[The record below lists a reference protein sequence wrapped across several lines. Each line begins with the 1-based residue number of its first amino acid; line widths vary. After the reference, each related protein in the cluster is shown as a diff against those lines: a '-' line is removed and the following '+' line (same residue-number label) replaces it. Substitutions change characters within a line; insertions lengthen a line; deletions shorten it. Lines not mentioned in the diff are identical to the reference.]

1 MRDRDTETQ
10 RMPNTGFADLCV
22 SVSLR
27 LYVPGL
33 LCVLHVLSLL

>member
-1 MRDRDTETQ
+1 MRHRDTETQ
-10 RMPNTGFADLCV
+10 RMPNKGFATLRV

-33 LCVLHVLSLL
+33 LCALDSL